1 MYMYAERC
9 DIPVM
14 TMGGKRGRK
23 VDKHCEIG
31 FDNWTLL

>member
-1 MYMYAERC
+1 MYAERC
-9 DIPVM
+9 DIPLM

-31 FDNWTLL
+31 FDN